1 MRQNYIKKTIFIN
14 LILLFTL
21 ARCDTHFQK
30 GPARYANVSSMSQ
43 AKERM
48 AFAGEYEA
56 KPFEY
61 EDSVFYCK
69 IVFSD
74 IYAVYSH
81 WYDDEEKTWKHTKN
95 KHLEVDIDTV
105 QSYGIDKFG
114 INRDSTWYNVRKYLN
129 FKTSCQAI
137 DFKHFYF
144 SNTNGFEDTLS
155 VPVYSSCIYD
165 DTIGN
170 NNCFRFLFGEIIFIR
185 KIDTVKND

>member
-1 MRQNYIKKTIFIN
+1 
-14 LILLFTL
+14 
-21 ARCDTHFQK
+21 
-30 GPARYANVSSMSQ
+30 
-43 AKERM
+43 M

-69 IVFSD
+69 IVFSE

-114 INRDSTWYNVRKYLN
+114 INRDSSWYNVRKYLN